1 MSVTKRRM
9 RDAKVVSIEDVSQ
22 AFDDLCSSEAISV
35 PPHVQA
41 QLKSI
46 LIGNTILRASHSA
59 QTTGPVARE
68 GGDETKTEVE

>member
-1 MSVTKRRM
+1 MLITKRRM

-22 AFDDLCSSEAISV
+22 AFDDLCSSGAISV
-35 PPHVQA
+35 PPPLQA

-46 LIGNTILRASHSA
+46 LIGNTILSASQSA